1 MALKSTIYKAELQ
14 VADIDRHYYFDHALT
29 IACHPSETRE
39 RMMVRLFAFAVNAH
53 ARLMFGRGLSDVDE
67 PDLLRRDLT
76 GAIEQWIEVGQPDER
91 AILKAC
97 GKAGEVRV
105 YAYAAAA
112 GAWWKQVGAKVGRA
126 RNLRVWRLDP
136 AGVTALA
143 AMAERNMRLSC
154 TIQDG
159 EVWVR
164 DDTGEAQLAP
174 EPLL

>member
-14 VADIDRHYYFDHALT
+14 VADIDRHYYFDHTLT
-29 IACHPSETRE
+29 IACHPSETME
-39 RMMVRLFAFAVNAH
+39 RMMVRLLAFAINAH
-53 ARLMFGRGLSDVDE
+53 TRLSFGRGLSDVDE
-67 PDLLRRDLT
+67 PDLIRRDLT

-97 GKAGEVRV
+97 GKAAEVRI

-112 GAWWKQVGAKVGRA
+112 DRWWKQVGARVGRA

-136 AGVTALA
+136 GGVTDLA
-143 AMAERNMRLSC
+143 AMAERNMRLAC

-164 DDTGEAQLAP
+164 DDTSAAQFTP
-174 EPLL
+174 EPLM